1 MHWYSGIQ
9 KVANNNCYDIII
21 QIVLRYHIDGW
32 SDKGN
37 FSLED
42 ITITLTRYKEPNW
55 LIHETLDSLSRQKN
69 VSAEVLF
76 LDQFYNKET
85 EDYCRSLT
93 NEHVAFTYV
102 TIPAKSLSFARN
114 HAIKVCKTN
123 LLLFIDSDA
132 IADEAWAEQ
141 LATTLLGENIA
152 VAGGKIVP
160 KWHKTPLLITKSSVV
175 MEQYSLL
182 DQGKDAIETNK
193 VVGANFGL
201 SLQRLGDIA
210 YFDEKLGRR
219 EGVLLGGEETD
230 LCDRARASG
239 LQVYYNGKAVVQHQ
253 ILPERVSYKWIFNRI
268 YYAGMS
274 RALRGGVPNP
284 THSSRSLWNSIIL
297 PIIIIP
303 YAAGYLRAKLS
314 H

>member
-1 MHWYSGIQ
+1 M
-9 KVANNNCYDIII
+9 
-21 QIVLRYHIDGW
+21 
-32 SDKGN
+32 
-37 FSLED
+37 ED

-55 LIHETLDSLSRQKN
+55 LINETLHSLSCQKN
-69 VSAEVLF
+69 VKAEVLL

-85 EDYCRSLT
+85 EDYCRSHS
-93 NEHVAFTYV
+93 NELIFINYV

-114 HAIKVCKTN
+114 HAVQQCKTN
-123 LLLFIDSDA
+123 ILLFIDSDA
-132 IADEAWAEQ
+132 IADEVWAEH
-141 LATTLLGENIA
+141 LSTTLLKDNVA
-152 VAGGKIVP
+152 VAGGKIMP
-160 KWHKTPLLITKSSVV
+160 KWHKTPLLISKSSMV

-182 DQGKDAIETNK
+182 DLGNNTCSANK

-201 SLQRLGDIA
+201 NLERLGNIA

-230 LCDRARASG
+230 LCDRARSSG
-239 LQVYYNGKAVVQHQ
+239 LGVYYTGNAIVQHQ
-253 ILPERVSYKWIFNRI
+253 ILPERIKYNWIFNRI

-274 RALRGGVPNP
+274 RALRGGTPSP
-284 THSSRSLWNSIIL
+284 THSSSSLWNYIIL

-303 YAAGYLRAKLS
+303 YGLGFLRAKLA